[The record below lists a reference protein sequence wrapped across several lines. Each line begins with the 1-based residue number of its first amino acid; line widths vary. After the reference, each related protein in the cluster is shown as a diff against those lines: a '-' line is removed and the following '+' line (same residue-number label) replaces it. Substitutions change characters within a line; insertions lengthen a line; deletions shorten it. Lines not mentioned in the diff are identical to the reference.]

1 MQFDSKVNDL
11 LFSSNAL
18 EKSSPAFLKVE
29 IESFNKAPFGKA
41 IVNIDQFLPRILHSK
56 LTMEFN
62 KARNIIGLRVLSD
75 NVIWLWIKDKSVV
88 VVDPSVH
95 EPVIRYINENNF
107 HLEAILQTHHH
118 SDHIGGTKFLI
129 ERWPNVKVIASSKE
143 KKRIPFQN
151 VSVEDGETLNV
162 LGEEVKII
170 EVIGHTS
177 SHIAFFL
184 NGENPVLFIGDT
196 LFSGGC
202 GRIFEGTHQQMYSSL
217 ERIKSLPKN
226 TLIYCAHEYTKGNIL
241 WALNLKPKDQDIKN
255 KLSEVEKKLSL
266 NELTIP
272 FLLDEEMK
280 INLFLRAKN
289 LEEFTFLRANKD
301 LWV

>member
-11 LFSSNAL
+11 LFSSNAS
-18 EKSSPAFLKVE
+18 EKSNPAFLKVE
-29 IESFNKAPFGKA
+29 IESFNRAPFGKA
-41 IVNIDQFLPRILHSK
+41 IVIIDQFLPRILHSN

-75 NVIWLWIKDKSVV
+75 NVIWLWVKDKSVV

-118 SDHIGGTKFLI
+118 SDHIGGTKSLI
-129 ERWPNVKVIASSKE
+129 EKWPNVKVIASSKE

-151 VSVEDGETLNV
+151 VSVEDGETLNI

-170 EVIGHTS
+170 EVLGHTS
-177 SHIAFFL
+177 SHISFFL

-202 GRIFEGTHQQMYSSL
+202 GRIFEGTYQQMYSSL

-226 TLIYCAHEYTKGNIL
+226 TLIYCAHEYTKENIL
-241 WALNLKPKDQDIKN
+241 WALNLRPEDQDIKN

-272 FLLDEEMK
+272 FLLAEELK

>member
-1 MQFDSKVNDL
+1 LQFDSKVNDL
-11 LFSSNAL
+11 LFSSNAS
-18 EKSSPAFLKVE
+18 EKSNPAFLKVE
-29 IESFNKAPFGKA
+29 IESFNRAPFGKA
-41 IVNIDQFLPRILHSK
+41 IVNIDQFLTRILHSN

-75 NVIWLWIKDKSVV
+75 NVIWLLVKDKSVV

-95 EPVIRYINENNF
+95 EPVIRYINENNL

-118 SDHIGGTKFLI
+118 SDHIGGTKSLI

-143 KKRIPFQN
+143 KKRIPLQN
-151 VSVEDGETLNV
+151 ISVEDGETLNI

-170 EVIGHTS
+170 EVLGHTS
-177 SHIAFFL
+177 SHISFFL
-184 NGENPVLFIGDT
+184 NGGNPALFIGDT

-202 GRIFEGTHQQMYSSL
+202 GRIFEGTYQQMYSSL

-226 TLIYCAHEYTKGNIL
+226 TLIYCAHEYTKANML
-241 WALNLKPKDQDIKN
+241 WALNLKPEDQDIKN

-272 FLLDEEMK
+272 FLLEK
-280 INLFLRAKN
+280 R
-289 LEEFTFLRANKD
+289 
-301 LWV
+301 

>member
-1 MQFDSKVNDL
+1 MKT
-11 LFSSNAL
+11 
-18 EKSSPAFLKVE
+18 EKKNFIIHPIPVLK
-29 IESFNKAPFGKA
+29 
-41 IVNIDQFLPRILHSK
+41 D
-56 LTMEFN
+56 
-62 KARNIIGLRVLSD
+62 NIIWIWVKD
-75 NVIWLWIKDKSVV
+75 NEAVVI
-88 VVDPSVH
+88 DPAISQ
-95 EPVIRYINENNF
+95 PVISWLKNNGVK
-107 HLEAILQTHHH
+107 LNCILQTHHH
-118 SDHIGGTKFLI
+118 SDHIGGTKSLI
-129 ERWPNVKVIASSKE
+129 KKWPNVKVIASSKE

-151 VSVEDGETLNV
+151 VSVKDGETLNI
-162 LGEEVKII
+162 LGEEVNII
-170 EVIGHTS
+170 EVLGHTS

-184 NGENPVLFIGDT
+184 NGKNPVLFIGDT

-202 GRIFEGTHQQMYSSL
+202 GRIFEGTYQQMYSSL

-226 TLIYCAHEYTKGNIL
+226 TLIYCAHEYTKSNIL

>member
-1 MQFDSKVNDL
+1 MQLDSKVNDL
-11 LFSSNAL
+11 LFSSKAS
-18 EKSSPAFLKVE
+18 EKSNPVFLKIE
-29 IESFNKAPFGKA
+29 IESSNRAPFGKA

-62 KARNIIGLRVLSD
+62 KARNIIGIRVLSD
-75 NVIWLWIKDKSVV
+75 NVIWLWVKDKSVV
-88 VVDPSVH
+88 VIDPSVY
-95 EPVIRYINENNF
+95 EPVIRYIDENNL
-107 HLEAILQTHHH
+107 HLKAILQTHHH
-118 SDHIGGTKFLI
+118 SDHIGGTKSLI

-151 VSVEDGETLNV
+151 VSVEDGETLNI

-170 EVIGHTS
+170 EVLGHTN
-177 SHIAFFL
+177 SHISFFL
-184 NGENPVLFIGDT
+184 NGKNPVLFIGDT

-202 GRIFEGTHQQMYSSL
+202 GRIFEGTYQQMYSSL
-217 ERIKSLPKN
+217 EKIKSLPKN
-226 TLIYCAHEYTKGNIL
+226 TLIYCAHEYTKANIL
-241 WALNLKPKDQDIKN
+241 WALNLKPKDQDIKI

>member
-1 MQFDSKVNDL
+1 
-11 LFSSNAL
+11 
-18 EKSSPAFLKVE
+18 
-29 IESFNKAPFGKA
+29 
-41 IVNIDQFLPRILHSK
+41 
-56 LTMEFN
+56 MEFN
-62 KARNIIGLRVLSD
+62 KARNIIGLRVLND
-75 NVIWLWIKDKSVV
+75 NVIWLLVKDKSVV

-118 SDHIGGTKFLI
+118 SDHIGGTKSLI

-151 VSVEDGETLNV
+151 VSVEDGETLNI

-170 EVIGHTS
+170 EVLGHTS

-202 GRIFEGTHQQMYSSL
+202 GRIFVGTYQQMYSSL

-226 TLIYCAHEYTKGNIL
+226 TLIYCAHEYTKANIL
-241 WALNLKPKDQDIKN
+241 WALNHKPEDQDIKN